1 MSAESTEELAKRT
14 ERLFKGDG
22 VGYPDGVPL
31 PEPPPWRHP
40 SGKRARTRYLIRQEQ
55 IDVVNAALRLRRPL
69 LVTGR
74 PGTGKSTLAHAI
86 AGELGLG
93 PVLTWPVNTRST
105 LDGALYRYDAIGR
118 LRDQQGA
125 GRAGRKEA
133 EVGHDTDSDIGTYI
147 RLGALGTALATEYR
161 GRPRML
167 LIDEFDKSDVDLP
180 NDLLFVLEEG
190 EFQIPELARLPED
203 RRTVQVNTADW
214 EERVTVHGGTVRCSE
229 FPFVLITS
237 NGEREF
243 PPAFLRRCVRLELP
257 YPDEEQL
264 EKIVRAHFTS
274 DHDWDRVRELI
285 RGFVEQRKLGDL
297 ATDQLLHAVHL
308 LRQGVEP
315 EQRHLKEAVLRELR
329 DTGPG

>member
-1 MSAESTEELAKRT
+1 MNETTT

-22 VGYPDGVPL
+22 VGYPDDVPL
-31 PEPPPWRHP
+31 PEPPPWRRP
-40 SGKRARTRYLIRQEQ
+40 SGRRDRTRYLIRQEQ
-55 IDVVNAALRLRRPL
+55 IDVINAALRLRRPL

-74 PGTGKSTLAHAI
+74 PGTGKSTLARAI
-86 AGELGLG
+86 ADELGLG

-118 LRDQQGA
+118 LRDQQGT
-125 GRAGRKEA
+125 GRGVSETATQ
-133 EVGHDTDSDIGTYI
+133 DTDLDIGVYI
-147 RLGALGTALATEYR
+147 RLGALGTALATDHR

-190 EFQIPELARLPED
+190 EFQVPELARLPED
-203 RRTVQVNTADW
+203 RWTVQVNTADW
-214 EERVTVHGGTVRCSE
+214 GERVTVHGGTVRCE
-229 FPFVLITS
+229 DFPFVLITS

-264 EKIVRAHFTS
+264 EKIVRAHFTD
-274 DHDWDRVRELI
+274 DHDWERVRELI
-285 RGFVEQRKLGDL
+285 RRFVEQRELGDL

-308 LRQGVEP
+308 MRQGIEP
-315 EQRHLKEAVLRELR
+315 GQRHLKEAVLRELR
-329 DTGPG
+329 DTGS